1 MFMNR
6 SDQKL
11 LQEAYQKVCES
22 LYSFEDNRL
31 TRKEE
36 ILVDSVVDEIFD
48 DYPRSLDK
56 IMNIA
61 VPIIRH
67 MFENP
72 NLEIVYARAVC
83 DIFALKSSPFVILHA
98 SNKVSKNDQ
107 QLRNNFKKQVADKII
122 ERFERP
128 YVAPILHD
136 YVEERTKE
144 IRTKRLERKIEKELD
159 KDFDIDLKDF

>member
-1 MFMNR
+1 MN
-6 SDQKL
+6 DQKL

-22 LYSFEDNRL
+22 LYAFEDNRL

-83 DIFALKSSPFVILHA
+83 DIFALKSSPFVILHTA
-98 SNKVSKNDQ
+98 NKVSKNDD
-107 QLRNNFKKQVADKII
+107 QLRNDFKKQVADKIV
-122 ERFERP
+122 ERFEQP
-128 YVAPILHD
+128 YVTPILQD
-136 YVEERTKE
+136 YIEERTKE

-159 KDFDIDLKDF
+159 KEFDINLEDF

>member
-1 MFMNR
+1 MNK
-6 SDQKL
+6 DQKL
-11 LQEAYQKVCES
+11 LEEAYQKVCES

-48 DYPRSLDK
+48 DYPHSLDK
-56 IMNIA
+56 IMNIV

-98 SNKVSKNDQ
+98 ANKVSKNDQ
-107 QLRNNFKKQVADKII
+107 QLRNNFKKQVADKIT
-122 ERFERP
+122 ERFEQP
-128 YVAPILHD
+128 YVAPILRD

-159 KDFDIDLKDF
+159 KDFNIDLTDF

>member
-1 MFMNR
+1 MNK
-6 SDQKL
+6 DQKL
-11 LQEAYQKVCES
+11 LEEAYQKVLES

-36 ILVDSVVDEIFD
+36 ILVDAVVDEIFD
-48 DYPRSLDK
+48 GYPGSLHN
-56 IMNIA
+56 IMSIVA
-61 VPIIRH
+61 LTTRH
-67 MFENP
+67 IFENP
-72 NLEIVYARAVC
+72 NLEIAFARDVYDV
-83 DIFALKSSPFVILHA
+83 FALKSSPFVALHA
-98 SNKVSKNDQ
+98 ANKVSKNDQ
-107 QLRNNFKKQVADKII
+107 QLRNNFKKQVADKIV
-122 ERFERP
+122 ERFGQP